1 MEAADLIPLL
11 EQLEDHV
18 DDLEEV
24 LQPLLQQPLSAT
36 TKKLPVLDKAKL
48 HVLITYTLE
57 SLLFS
62 YLRLHGVDAKEHPVF
77 KELTRVKQYFEKIK
91 ALETEPEKRTMSL
104 DKQAA
109 GRFIKHGLSGNSKY
123 DLERAEREAKE
134 KAVAQLKAAMLA
146 KKTITAT
153 SDNAPAQESSL
164 SGSGS
169 DSGSDSDSDSSES
182 DDEDESNAAQPAQP
196 ASPPKSEKKTT
207 KERAGASKE
216 RRRLSKDERREAQKE
231 RRRKKYEVRKAMKVE
246 KKRRNAATKA
256 TKD

>member
-11 EQLEDHV
+11 DQLEDHV
-18 DDLEEV
+18 DDLEEA
-24 LQPLLQQPLSAT
+24 LQPLLQKPLSAT
-36 TKKLPVLDKAKL
+36 TKKLPVLDKAKFY
-48 HVLITYTLE
+48 VLITYTLE

-62 YLRLHGVDAKEHPVF
+62 YLRLHGLDAREHPVF

-109 GRFIKHGLSGNSKY
+109 GRFIKHSLSGNSKY

-146 KKTITAT
+146 KKTAAT
-153 SDNAPAQESSL
+153 PDDAPAQERSL

-169 DSGSDSDSDSSES
+169 DSGSHSDSESSES
-182 DDEDESNAAQPAQP
+182 DDEDESNAVQPAQP
-196 ASPPKSEKKTT
+196 ASQPMSEKKTT
-207 KERAGASKE
+207 KEWAGASKE
-216 RRRLSKDERREAQKE
+216 RRRLSKDERREAQKD
-231 RRRKKYEVRKAMKVE
+231 RRRKKYEVREARKVE
-246 KKRRNAATKA
+246 KKRRKTATKA
-256 TKD
+256 KEG